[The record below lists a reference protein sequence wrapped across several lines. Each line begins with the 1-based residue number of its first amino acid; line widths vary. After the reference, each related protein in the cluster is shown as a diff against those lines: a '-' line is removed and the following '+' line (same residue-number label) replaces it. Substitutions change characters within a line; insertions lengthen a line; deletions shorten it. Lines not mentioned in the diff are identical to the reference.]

1 MQKATPLN
9 PPLSGGKHIGCAV
22 SPLPDKGGRGVGFLQ
37 YKTTLTSLA
46 RNNRK
51 NPTVAEQKMWQELL
65 RNKQFFNYKF
75 TRQKPIGGYIVD
87 FYCSDLQLVIEIDGD
102 SHAEAVEYD
111 AERTR
116 KLEAYGLTV
125 VRYTNHEIMHNLEGV
140 YDDLRRRIKHA

>member
-1 MQKATPLN
+1 M
-9 PPLSGGKHIGCAV
+9 
-22 SPLPDKGGRGVGFLQ
+22 GFLQ

-46 RNNRK
+46 RSNRK

-116 KLEAYGLTV
+116 ILEAYGLTV